1 MILGD
6 YLLENMPIHVA
17 TSLAIPA
24 FKNSEWD
31 GLVGLGYTMQNE
43 MENYGM
49 SIVDR
54 LKELD

>member
-1 MILGD
+1 
-6 YLLENMPIHVA
+6 MPIHVA

-24 FKNSEWD
+24 FENSEWD